1 MIMSKF
7 VFLII
12 ASIMAGTGGV
22 SPSATAVTLWQFGHS
37 RLLSGEVILPMQPL
51 GTAGDG
57 AATTYLY
64 QAANLN
70 TVARTNEVGLL
81 TIETTLVPTPRTI
94 VVAASGWVES
104 PDNVHV
110 ISCSVINSDFGACVD
125 STIGSGASTANTGTP
140 SAKVL
145 PVSLTAPPIIPP
157 TLTSQITPAPS
168 VSFSALSDQ
177 HSDKTSRAPAV
188 GAIVGGILGGVVFL
202 VVGVMLVIFTL
213 RRRRLRHISTSTS
226 NVAPYPVYTAHRGE
240 ALARATIRG
249 PTKGG
254 QRTVRALNRN
264 RGVDSAPPADSSQRM
279 MGEIVGRLRKLEDE
293 VPLRT
298 EEPPPRYGE
307 SDV

>member
-1 MIMSKF
+1 MSKL

-12 ASIMAGTGGV
+12 ASMMAGTNGV
-22 SPSATAVTLWQFGHS
+22 SPSATAVTLWQFGHD
-37 RLLSGEVILPMQPL
+37 RLLAGEVILPMQPL
-51 GTAGDG
+51 GTASDG

-64 QAANLN
+64 QAVNSK
-70 TVARTNEVGLL
+70 TVTRTNEAGLL
-81 TIETTLVPTPRTI
+81 TIETTPVPTPRTI
-94 VVAASGWVES
+94 VVAASGWVEYF
-104 PDNVHV
+104 DNAHV

-125 STIGSGASTANTGTP
+125 STIGGGAKTANTGTP
-140 SAKVL
+140 IAQVL
-145 PVSLTAPPIIPP
+145 SVGLTLPTPTPTPP
-157 TLTSQITPAPS
+157 TLTSPITSTPS
-168 VSFSALSDQ
+168 SSALSDQ

-188 GAIVGGILGGVVFL
+188 GAIVGGTLGGVIVL

-226 NVAPYPVYTAHRGE
+226 NVAQYSVYTAHRGE
-240 ALARATIRG
+240 APSRTTIRG

-254 QRTVRALNRN
+254 QRTVRGSDRD
-264 RGVDSAPPADSSQRM
+264 RGVDSAPSTDSLQRM
-279 MGEIVGRLRKLEDE
+279 MGEIVGRLRRLEEE